1 MTKTDLAIKIAHET
15 GLEQTQVRRIIQ
27 MVLDGLIE
35 CIASEGG
42 IELRNFGVF
51 KVRTRRPKAARNPKT
66 GEKVMVP
73 ERKAVVFKPGKVME
87 ERISGQKVVGDQTHP
102 THAPQATG
110 EKIHPAGSQ

>member
-87 ERISGQKVVGDQTHP
+87 ERITRQKAVGDQTHP
-102 THAPQATG
+102 TQAPQITG
-110 EKIHPAGSQ
+110 ETSQPADRQ